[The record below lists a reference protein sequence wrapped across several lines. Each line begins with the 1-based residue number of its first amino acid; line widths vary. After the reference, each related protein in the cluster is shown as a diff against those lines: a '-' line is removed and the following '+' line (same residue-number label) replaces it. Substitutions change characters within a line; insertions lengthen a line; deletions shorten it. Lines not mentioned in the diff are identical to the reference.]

1 MNWRKIFGII
11 TAIIA
16 FFGLATLIAL
26 SANYLGQSAGNPI
39 IRLVGLFACFV
50 VASFV
55 YNLIKGE
62 EPENEVKEKREITS
76 DEISKRLAEKRK
88 EKIQ

>member
-1 MNWRKIFGII
+1 MNWRKFLGII
-11 TAIIA
+11 VAIIV
-16 FFGLATLIAL
+16 FFGLATVIAL

-39 IRLVGLFACFV
+39 IRIFGLLTCFI

-62 EPENEVKEKREITS
+62 EPEQEVKEKQGITS
-76 DEISKRLAEKRK
+76 DKISKRLAEKRK
-88 EKIQ
+88 GKIE